1 MTYPKPFP
9 DKPYWVIE
17 KQKVGRDMITIHAF
31 YHKNAR
37 ERITFRLHTG
47 QEKTESVIFA
57 LLISSGSGNEL
68 HHSQH
73 RTMKEVHS
81 RLRALTR
88 VMKQIECTT
97 PTSLSQIGTK

>member
-17 KQKVGRDMITIHAF
+17 KQRIGRDMITIHAF

-37 ERITFRLHTG
+37 ERVTFTTTDGKVRC
-47 QEKTESVIFA
+47 ESIIFA
-57 LLISSGSGNEL
+57 LLIESGSGNEL

-73 RTMKEVHS
+73 RTMQEVQN

-88 VMKQIECTT
+88 VMKQI
-97 PTSLSQIGTK
+97 G